1 MRYLKYACLV
11 SALMGTTAMAP
22 MAIAQQT
29 PEATEDGSDDRV
41 VVTARRRE
49 EDLQDTPVAVTAFD
63 AETLDRLQLTS
74 TEDLDRATPNL
85 QFTSYGNLTGNNS
98 AAQVFIRGIGQIDAT
113 AAVDP
118 GVGIYIDDV
127 YMGRSVG
134 GAMDFRDIEGVQ
146 VLRGPQGTLFGRN
159 TIGGAVLMSTTRP
172 GNEYGGVVRVGIGED
187 NLYEGFVAVDL
198 PFSDQLAARVSAG
211 VRQRDG
217 YVTRLFD
224 GVDLGN
230 EDTWSAQGSLVWNPM
245 DTLEIVARA
254 DYASEDE
261 NGSPFVFQT
270 INESA
275 AFVAAASRGAGCPG
289 ATFPPPFVPA
299 NLDDPRCG
307 NDLQYEGPFTN
318 GGTAEAYSTLT
329 NYGGS
334 LSANWDL
341 NDWLTLTSITAQRKL
356 EWSGARDAD
365 NTPLLILHTQYASE
379 SDQFSQEFRA
389 GLDFGAVQ
397 GVVGAYYF
405 DESSFDEVRVDLA
418 APPPAVAAGGPG
430 SRDLQFVNL
439 DTESMAFFTEWSW
452 DITDALSVSA
462 GLRKSDET
470 KGFQGI
476 LLNVNPR
483 TAPDPNPLPTTTP
496 PLFVRPDLFERDFDS
511 TIGSANIKYRF
522 SPDFM
527 TYLSYAQGFKGGGF
541 NQRYNAAPPNFEPI
555 GFDEETAETWEIGA
569 KVTPAPWLRVN
580 LALFDTAYEDIQLTY
595 RLGVVPLLFNAGT
608 ATISGAELE
617 VSADLDDLVIDATL
631 GVLENSIDSI
641 TTVPGTTA
649 TVGPNNSLPF
659 TPDTSASLGIGYD
672 FRLGGLTLTPREDVN
687 YTTPYFFDAANSVEV
702 AQRDAVTT
710 VNANITL
717 MDDAGGWKAR
727 LSVFNATDEL
737 YPVMG
742 NSSMTTASG
751 YAEIIYAR
759 PRNITL
765 SFEKKF

>member
-1 MRYLKYACLV
+1 MRYLRCACLV
-11 SALMGTTAMAP
+11 SALMGTTALAP
-22 MAIAQQT
+22 VAAAQQT
-29 PEATEDGSDDRV
+29 PGAAEDGSRDTI

-63 AETLDRLQLTS
+63 ADTLDRLQLNT

-118 GVGIYIDDV
+118 GVGLYIDDV

-134 GAMDFRDIEGVQ
+134 GAMEFRDIADVQ

-159 TIGGAVLMSTTRP
+159 TIGGAVLMSTVRP
-172 GNEYGGVVRVGIGED
+172 GSEYGGVIRLGAGED
-187 NLYEGFVAVDL
+187 SLYEGFAAVDL
-198 PFSDQLAARVSAG
+198 PFTDQLAARLSAG

-217 YVTRLFD
+217 YVTRVFD
-224 GVDLGN
+224 GADLGDEN
-230 EDTWSAQGSLVWNPM
+230 TWSAQGSLVWTPL
-245 DTLEIVARA
+245 DTLEIVVRG
-254 DYASEDE
+254 DYAEEDE
-261 NGSPFVFQT
+261 NGSPFVFRT
-270 INESA
+270 MNENA
-275 AFVAAASRGAGCPG
+275 AFVAAASVGAGCPG
-289 ATFPPPFVPA
+289 ATFPPPFVPG
-299 NLDDPRCG
+299 NVDDPSCG
-307 NDLQYEGPFTN
+307 NDLQALGPFTN

-334 LSANWDL
+334 LTAEWEAA
-341 NDWLTLTSITAQRKL
+341 DWLTLTSITSSRKL
-356 EWSGARDAD
+356 EWTGARDAD

-379 SDQFSQEFRA
+379 SEQVSQEVRA
-389 GLDFGAVQ
+389 GFDFGRVQ
-397 GVVGAYYF
+397 GVLGAYYF

-439 DTESMAFFTEWSW
+439 DTESVAFFTEWSW
-452 DITDALSVSA
+452 DVTDALSLSA
-462 GLRKSDET
+462 GLRKTDET

-483 TAPDPNPLPTTTP
+483 TAPDPNPLPTTAP
-496 PLFVRPDLFERDFDS
+496 PLFVQPTRFERDFDS
-511 TIGSANIKYRF
+511 TIGSASAKYRF
-522 SPDFM
+522 TPDFM
-527 TYLSYAQGFKGGGF
+527 AYVSYAQGFKSGGF
-541 NQRYNAAPPNFEPI
+541 NQRYNAPPPNFEPI

-569 KVTPAPWLRVN
+569 KANPAPYLRVN
-580 LALFDTAYEDIQLTY
+580 VALFDTTYEDIQLTY
-595 RLGVVPLLFNAGT
+595 RLGVVPLLFNAGS
-608 ATISGAELE
+608 ASISGAEIE
-617 VSADLDDLVIDATL
+617 TSFALDDLVIDATL
-631 GVLENSIDSI
+631 GLLDNSIDSI
-641 TTVPGTTA
+641 TAVPGTTA

-659 TPDTSASLGIGYD
+659 TPETSASIGVGYD
-672 FRLGGLTLTPREDVN
+672 FHFGGLTLTPRVDVSH
-687 YTTPYFFDAANSVEV
+687 TSPYFFDAANSVEV
-702 AQRDAVTT
+702 AQTDEVTT
-710 VNANITL
+710 VNANLTL
-717 MDDAGGWKAR
+717 RNEEGGWKAR

-759 PRNITL
+759 PRNITV
-765 SFEKKF
+765 SFEKEF